1 MPLLS
6 VAVNVVE
13 VVPVPPARQI
23 VGLVATALTVGLST
37 VTVTVLVAVQP
48 LASVVTIVYACVEAG
63 VAVGFDMAVELSPAD
78 GLQA

>member
-13 VVPVPPARQI
+13 VVPPVVQI

-37 VTVTVLVAVQP
+37 VTVTFAVALQL
-48 LASVVTIVYACVEAG
+48 LASVIVTVYV
-63 VAVGFDMAVELSPAD
+63 
-78 GLQA
+78 